1 MAVRSPMGRSHRPVF
16 SGESNFKIR
25 SHTVLPAHCD
35 FVNHF
40 AISGQN
46 EERIWRG
53 YPAQVKAELELSEM
67 LCGDLVVWIVEDHL
81 DLDNCK
87 HHGPHA

>member
-1 MAVRSPMGRSHRPVF
+1 MMKTVISQGSVPNLLSSQSPMKYPISGPKSRTNGMAVRSPMGRNHRPVF
-16 SGESNFKIR
+16 SGESNFKLR

-53 YPAQVKAELELSEM
+53 
-67 LCGDLVVWIVEDHL
+67 
-81 DLDNCK
+81 
-87 HHGPHA
+87 